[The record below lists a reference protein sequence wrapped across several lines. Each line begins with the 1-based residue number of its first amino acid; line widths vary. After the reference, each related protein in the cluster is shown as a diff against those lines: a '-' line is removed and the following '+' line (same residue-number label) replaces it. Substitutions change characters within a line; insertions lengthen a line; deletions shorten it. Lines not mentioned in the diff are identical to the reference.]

1 MKNLTTIS
9 TDLFHKLRGT
19 FTDIK
24 IGDEEGRV
32 TTDPANARF
41 FDVNYSVKGNDV
53 GRVNIK
59 IDDDSLTVIY
69 SDSMFDDAG
78 MGKSQWYDFLK
89 NLRQFAKRNMLRFD
103 TRDITKSNLDQRDYQ
118 YLAQESGEKK
128 MSESKLF
135 GTSKTSYQDMGEAKI
150 IVKHYA
156 PVNYDNPAGRTQR
169 IDSIYIENAGGE
181 RFRYPHKHLNGARAM
196 ARHVANGGTVYDDI
210 GNYIS
215 GLSEELGKLKQFK
228 NYSSR
233 SGVVSET
240 LNDLTQRV
248 IQRMEQVKNEIRS
261 LQSQT
266 AYQDFSQSFKPQVS
280 VEVPEDIRTKWVDEL
295 TIKSFNEELTSVF
308 PYLYR
313 LVNEKQTQELTYD
326 DFVDE
331 VVEGENGT
339 AEVNHLAEFEKQ
351 LDDITTFDYELEEA
365 NDDEEPPFDVDDKQP
380 SDRDEFG
387 NVIKHRAKHLA
398 KKGMKQVMPK
408 EVVEFIASLYDR
420 ESGTFPKGEEGVKI
434 AVEKKFGE
442 QAGQFADFVVERLSA
457 KTAQDMEEGW
467 GSDEYHLFQNGY
479 TVWQKKQTGKPGE
492 PEFWLYKTPG
502 IKSQEEAE
510 QIVKTQEPVGKFPS
524 LNMALDALKQGEG
537 SMDQTTTNADLDDI
551 KRLAGM

>member
-32 TTDPANARF
+32 TTDPSNARF
-41 FDVNYSVKGNDV
+41 FDVNYSVKGNDL

-59 IDDDSLTVIY
+59 IDDNSLTVIY

-78 MGKSQWYDFLK
+78 GVKSNWYDFLK

-103 TRDITKSNLDQRDYQ
+103 TRDITKTNLDQRDYE
-118 YLAQESGEKK
+118 YLAKESGDKK

-135 GTSKTSYQDMGEAKI
+135 GTSRTSYQDMGESKI
-150 IVKHYA
+150 IVKHSA

-169 IDSIYIENAGGE
+169 IEAIYIESSSGE

-196 ARHVANGGTVYDDI
+196 ARHVANGGTAYDGI
-210 GNYIS
+210 GSYIS

-228 NYSSR
+228 NYSNR
-233 SGVVSET
+233 SSVMSET

-261 LQSQT
+261 LQNQT
-266 AYQDFSQSFKPQVS
+266 AYEQFSSAFKPQAA
-280 VEVPEDIRTKWVDEL
+280 VEVPEDIRSQWVDEL

-313 LVNEKQTQELTYD
+313 LVSEKQTQELTYD

-331 VVEGENGT
+331 VVEEDS
-339 AEVNHLAEFEKQ
+339 AAEEVNHLEEFEQQ
-351 LDDITTFDYELEEA
+351 LDDITTFDYDIAESEEEYDDELEE
-365 NDDEEPPFDVDDKQP
+365 EP
-380 SDRDEFG
+380 
-387 NVIKHRAKHLA
+387 
-398 KKGMKQVMPK
+398 KQVMPN
-408 EVVEFIASLYDR
+408 EVVEFIASMYDR
-420 ESGTFPKGEEGVKI
+420 NTGTFPKGEEGVKI
-434 AVEKKFGE
+434 SVEKKFGE
-442 QAGQFADFVVERLSA
+442 QAGQFANFVVEKLSA
-457 KTAQDMEEGW
+457 KNTETVDDVDEGW

-479 TVWQKKQTGKPGE
+479 TVVQKKQTARPGE
-492 PEFWLYKTPG
+492 PGFLLYKTPG
-502 IKSQEEAE
+502 AQSQQDAEEM
-510 QIVKTQEPVGKFPS
+510 IRGQEPIKAFPS
-524 LNMALDALKQGEG
+524 MNMALDAVKAAGQNSRESIELE
-537 SMDQTTTNADLDDI
+537 AI
-551 KRLAGM
+551 KKLAGF

>member
-32 TTDPANARF
+32 TTDPSNARF
-41 FDVNYSVKGNDV
+41 FDVNYSVKGNDL

-78 MGKSQWYDFLK
+78 GVKSNWYDFLK

-103 TRDITKSNLDQRDYQ
+103 TRDITKTNLDQRDYE
-118 YLAQESGEKK
+118 YLAKESGDKK

-135 GTSKTSYQDMGEAKI
+135 GTSRTSYQDMGESKI
-150 IVKHYA
+150 IVKHSA

-169 IDSIYIENAGGE
+169 IEAIYIESSSGE

-196 ARHVANGGTVYDDI
+196 ARHVANGGTVYDSI
-210 GNYIS
+210 GSYIS

-228 NYSSR
+228 NYSNR
-233 SGVVSET
+233 SSVMSVT
-240 LNDLTQRV
+240 LNVLTQRV

-261 LQSQT
+261 LQNQT
-266 AYQDFSQSFKPQVS
+266 AYQQFSSAFEPQAAL
-280 VEVPEDIRTKWVDEL
+280 EVPEDIRSQWVDEL

-313 LVNEKQTQELTYD
+313 LVSEKQTQELTYD

-331 VVEGENGT
+331 VVEEDS
-339 AEVNHLAEFEKQ
+339 AAEEVNHLEEFEQQ
-351 LDDITTFDYELEEA
+351 LDDITTFDYDIAESEQDLELEE
-365 NDDEEPPFDVDDKQP
+365 EPTQT
-380 SDRDEFG
+380 
-387 NVIKHRAKHLA
+387 
-398 KKGMKQVMPK
+398 MPK
-408 EVVEFIASLYDR
+408 EVIEFIASMYDR
-420 ESGTFPKGEEGVKI
+420 NTGTFPKGEEGVKI
-434 AVEKKFGE
+434 SVEKKFGE
-442 QAGQFADFVVERLSA
+442 QAGQFANFVVEKLSA
-457 KTAQDMEEGW
+457 KNTEAVDDVDEGW

-479 TVWQKKQTGKPGE
+479 TVVQKKQTARPGE
-492 PEFWLYKTPG
+492 PGFLLYKTPG
-502 IKSQEEAE
+502 AQSQQDAEEMI
-510 QIVKTQEPVGKFPS
+510 QGQEPIKAFPS
-524 LNMALDALKQGEG
+524 MNMALDAVKAAGQNSRESIELE
-537 SMDQTTTNADLDDI
+537 AI
-551 KRLAGM
+551 KKLAGF